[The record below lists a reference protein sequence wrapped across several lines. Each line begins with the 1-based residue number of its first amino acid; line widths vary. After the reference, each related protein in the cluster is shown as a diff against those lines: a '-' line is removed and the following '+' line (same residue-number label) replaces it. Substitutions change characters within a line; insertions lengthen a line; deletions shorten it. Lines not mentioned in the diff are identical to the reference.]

1 MSAPLARTAS
11 GARPFTVAWVPI
23 GRNAGVA
30 TAPCGVTISP
40 RRAAPSVASKRNEKA
55 SGIGA
60 GELRSF
66 FVGCTG
72 SRSTAAILRRSSIK
86 AARPVSGLEQRQ
98 QPLEQLRRLRRTAAN
113 MQINGYD
120 SRDPA
125 DDRVAAGKNTAVHR
139 TVSDRNHPFGV
150 RRSIIRALECLAHVP
165 GDRPRHEQYVRE
177 ARRGHEVQPEAFEI
191 IEGIVKRV
199 DLELAAIA

>member
-1 MSAPLARTAS
+1 MSTPLGRTAS

-72 SRSTAAILRRSSIK
+72 SGPRPRSLRRSSIK
-86 AARPVSGLEQRQ
+86 AARAVSGLQQRQ
-98 QPLEQLRRLRRTAAN
+98 QPLEQLRRTRRAAAN
-113 MQINGYD
+113 MQIDGYD
-120 SRDPA
+120 ARDPA
-125 DDRVAAGKNTAVHR
+125 DDRVAAGQNT
-139 TVSDRNHPFGV
+139 P
-150 RRSIIRALECLAHVP
+150 VP
-165 GDRPRHEQYVRE
+165 PT
-177 ARRGHEVQPEAFEI
+177 A
-191 IEGIVKRV
+191 
-199 DLELAAIA
+199 